1 MQLSLITLASLASV
15 AIASASVEE
24 RDFWP
29 AHIPLAKRAVSGAEY
44 QCHANCGYT
53 ILNAQQ
59 SGYCDDSQWKTY
71 YQGCMECAY
80 TYNLWPDYGDGVTSA
95 AKSCGL
101 TVSPSPSSGSSA
113 ASSTASAQSSAAQ
126 TSAAQTS
133 AAQTSA
139 VQTSAV
145 QTSAAQTSAAQTSA
159 TQSSVRSSAV
169 QSSSLAASASSAAAS
184 SSGSVSHA
192 TTPAASATTLV
203 STTPSLTL
211 GSNSTTSSTSVPT
224 AGAAKNFGSIL
235 VAGAAVFAAV
245 NMM

>member
-1 MQLSLITLASLASV
+1 MQLSIITLASLASV
-15 AIASASVEE
+15 AVASASVEE

-59 SGYCDDSQWKTY
+59 SGYCDNSEWKTY

-95 AKSCGL
+95 AKACGL
-101 TVSPSPSSGSSA
+101 TVSPSPSSGSSQ

-139 VQTSAV
+139 AQTSAV
-145 QTSAAQTSAAQTSA
+145 QTSAAHTSA
-159 TQSSVRSSAV
+159 TQSAVRSSAA
-169 QSSSLAASASSAAAS
+169 QSSSLTASASSAAAS
-184 SSGSVSHA
+184 SSGSVSVSKS
-192 TTPAASATTLV
+192 TTPAASTTTLV

-211 GSNSTTSSTSVPT
+211 GNNSTTSSTSVPT
-224 AGAAKNFGSIL
+224 AGAAKNFGSFM
-235 VAGAAVFAAV
+235 VAGAAVLVAV

>member
-15 AIASASVEE
+15 TIASASVEE

-59 SGYCDDSQWKTY
+59 SGYCDNSQWKTY

-80 TYNLWPDYGDGVTSA
+80 TYNLWPDYGDGVTTA
-95 AKSCGL
+95 AKACGL
-101 TVSPSPSSGSSA
+101 TVSPSPSSGSSQ

-139 VQTSAV
+139 
-145 QTSAAQTSAAQTSA
+145 
-159 TQSSVRSSAV
+159 TQSTVRSSAA

-184 SSGSVSHA
+184 SSGSVSVTKA

-203 STTPSLTL
+203 STTPSLTH

-224 AGAAKNFGSIL
+224 AGATKNLGSFM
-235 VAGAAVFAAV
+235 VAGAAVLVAV

>member
-1 MQLSLITLASLASV
+1 MQLPLITLASLASV

-29 AHIPLAKRAVSGAEY
+29 AHIPLSKRAVSGAEY

-59 SGYCDDSQWKTY
+59 SGYCDNSQWKTY

-95 AKSCGL
+95 AKACGL
-101 TVSPSPSSGSSA
+101 TVSPSPSSGSSQ

-139 VQTSAV
+139 VQTSA
-145 QTSAAQTSAAQTSA
+145 AQTSA
-159 TQSSVRSSAV
+159 TQSTVRSSAA
-169 QSSSLAASASSAAAS
+169 QSSSLTASASSAAAS
-184 SSGSVSHA
+184 SSVSVSVSVSVSKA

-203 STTPSLTL
+203 STTPSLTH

-224 AGAAKNFGSIL
+224 AGATKNLGSFM
-235 VAGAAVFAAV
+235 VAGAAVLVAV